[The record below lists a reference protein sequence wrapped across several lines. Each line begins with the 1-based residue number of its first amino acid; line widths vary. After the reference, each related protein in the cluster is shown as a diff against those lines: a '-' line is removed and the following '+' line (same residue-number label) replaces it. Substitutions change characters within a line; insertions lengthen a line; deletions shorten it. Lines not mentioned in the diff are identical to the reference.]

1 MKKLKF
7 GENFRNFRKFQQKS
21 SLVSKPSVDCRLLG
35 ILEVIF
41 THFHFFALFAPKSLF
56 RSKITF
62 SLQNHFFAPK
72 SLFCSKI
79 TFSLQNQLFAPSAP
93 LVSKPSVAC
102 RFFGH
107 LEVIFH
113 LGVIFSEF

>member
-1 MKKLKF
+1 MKSF
-7 GENFRNFRKFQQKS
+7 
-21 SLVSKPSVDCRLLG
+21 LVSERALDCRFLSFLG
-35 ILEVIF
+35 DNF

-56 RSKITF
+56 CSKITF

-79 TFSLQNQLFAPSAP
+79 TFSLQNQLFAPLAP
-93 LVSKPSVAC
+93 LVSERAVAC

-107 LEVIFH
+107 LEVISP
-113 LGVIFSEF
+113 LGVIFSEI

>member
-7 GENFRNFRKFQQKS
+7 YEISRIFRKFSLKS

-62 SLQNHFFAPK
+62 SLQNHFFAQK
-72 SLFCSKI
+72 SLFRSKI
-79 TFSLQNQLFAPSAP
+79 TFSLKNQLFAPSAP
-93 LVSKPSVAC
+93 LVSKPSVDC

-107 LEVIFH
+107 LEVIFP
-113 LGVIFSEF
+113 LGVIFSEI

>member
-1 MKKLKF
+1 MKFSEISEISTKIVPSLKTF
-7 GENFRNFRKFQQKS
+7 
-21 SLVSKPSVDCRLLG
+21 CRLSFLRYFG
-35 ILEVIF
+35 GR
-41 THFHFFALFAPKSLF
+41 FHSFSLFAPFAPKSLF

-62 SLQNHFFAPK
+62 SLQNHFFAQK
-72 SLFCSKI
+72 SLFRSKI
-79 TFSLQNQLFAPSAP
+79 TFSLKNQLFAPSAP

-107 LEVIFH
+107 LEVIFP